1 MYGLTV
7 DDLEV
12 GDVITQ
18 DGLTECT
25 VVGFDGSLAS
35 KTGLVELEHK
45 SHDGGTETTVKTNRE
60 IKTYFSKL
68 N

>member
-1 MYGLTV
+1 MFGLTV

-18 DGLTECT
+18 DGLMKCEL
-25 VVGFDGSLAS
+25 VGFDGSLAS
-35 KTGLVELEHK
+35 KTGLVELEY
-45 SHDGGTETTVKTNRE
+45 DANGETKTAVKTDRE

>member
-1 MYGLTV
+1 MFGLTV

-18 DGLTECT
+18 DGLMKCE

-35 KTGLVELEHK
+35 NTGLVELEYEAN
-45 SHDGGTETTVKTNRE
+45 GETKNAVKTDRE